1 MRLALGLVLALPIM
15 ANAMTMRDTEFVC
28 PIGKER
34 FHAQQAMSG
43 TILGR
48 ELDLRPYG
56 AIAAPTPLPKC
67 PSNGFVMFSHHLSDA
82 NLAKLTLYVNSPEYV
97 ALKDKHTNYYLAA
110 QLQRKLDR
118 PADEVAYT
126 LLQATWEAQGEAQY
140 KQYAAE
146 TLAALEAL
154 LAQPDINLDNVLTFQ
169 LVAGELE
176 RRLGK
181 FDAAKARFLRLR
193 DQGDGAGS
201 LAKSWVDYELTL
213 VEAKDTLPHPM
224 PDPKR

>member
-1 MRLALGLVLALPIM
+1 MRFALGLVLALPIM
-15 ANAMTMRDTEFVC
+15 ANAMTMQDTEFVC
-28 PIGKER
+28 PIGKEA
-34 FHAQQAMSG
+34 FHAQQAVSG
-43 TILGR
+43 TVFGR

-56 AIAAPTPLPKC
+56 AIAAPAPLPKC

-82 NLAKLTLYVNSPEYV
+82 NLAKLTAYVNSPEYA

-118 PADEVAYT
+118 AADEVAYT

-154 LAQPDINLDNVLTFQ
+154 LAQPDANPDNILTFQ

-193 DQGDGAGS
+193 DQVDGAGS
-201 LAKSWVDYELTL
+201 LAKSWVDYELSLIET
-213 VEAKDTLPHPM
+213 KDTLPHPM
-224 PDPKR
+224 PDTKR